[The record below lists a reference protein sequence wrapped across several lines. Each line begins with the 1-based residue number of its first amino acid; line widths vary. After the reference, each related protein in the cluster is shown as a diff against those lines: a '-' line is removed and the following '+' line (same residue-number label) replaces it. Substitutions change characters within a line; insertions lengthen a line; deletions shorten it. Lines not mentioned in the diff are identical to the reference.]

1 MSLRINLNSAALS
14 AHRQLQ
20 STDKALGVSIERLSS
35 GYRINRAADDPAGL
49 AISENLR
56 AQVSGLGQAISNS
69 SDAVNLI
76 KTAEGALTEVHSL
89 LRTMRNL
96 AVHAANAGA
105 NDETSIDADETQM
118 ASAVAALNRIAQN
131 TQFGT
136 VTLLNGTTADPT
148 ADLTLTFQIGS
159 NKDQTTTVTLS
170 PCTATELAVNALDIS
185 DATNAGNAID
195 TIDDAIKAVS
205 TLRANLGA
213 AQMEMESNIN
223 SLSVARENIA
233 ASESTIR
240 DTDMASEMVTF
251 TRNQILLQAGT
262 AMLTQANA
270 APQSL
275 LSLLR

>member
-20 STDKALGVSIERLSS
+20 NTDKALGVSIERLSS
-35 GYRINRAADDPAGL
+35 GFRINRAADDPAGL

-56 AQVSGLGQAISNS
+56 AQVSGLAQAISNS

-96 AVHAANAGA
+96 AVHAANSGA
-105 NDETSIDADETQM
+105 NDSTSIDADETQM
-118 ASAVAALNRIAQN
+118 ASAVAALDRIAEN

-136 VTLLNGTTADPT
+136 VTLLNGAAGDPT
-148 ADLTLTFQIGS
+148 SDLVLTFQIGS
-159 NKDQTTTVTLS
+159 NKDQTTTVTIG
-170 PCTATELAVNALDIS
+170 PCTSTELGVNALDIS
-185 DATNAGNAID
+185 DATNAGAAID
-195 TIDDAIKAVS
+195 TIDAAIKTVS

-213 AQMEMESNIN
+213 AQMELESNIN

-233 ASESTIR
+233 ASESTVR
-240 DTDMASEMVTF
+240 DTDMAAEMVSF

>member
-1 MSLRINLNSAALS
+1 MSLRINLNTAALN

-20 STDKALGVSIERLSS
+20 STDNALAASIEKLSS

-76 KTAEGALTEVHSL
+76 KTAEGALAEVHNL

-96 AVHAANAGA
+96 ALHAANTGA
-105 NDETSIDADETQM
+105 NDDTAIAADQAQITSAL
-118 ASAVAALNRIAQN
+118 AALDRISTN

-136 VTLLNGTTADPT
+136 KVLLDGSATALD
-148 ADLTLTFQIGS
+148 FQIGANS
-159 NKDQTTTVTLS
+159 GQTTTV
-170 PCTATELAVNALDIS
+170 
-185 DATNAGNAID
+185 AID
-195 TIDDAIKAVS
+195 SVASADLGVAAIDVS
-205 TLRANLGA
+205 TDAAGAIDLLDTAISTVSTMRAGLGA
-213 AQMEMESNIN
+213 TQRDLESNIS
-223 SLSVARENIA
+223 SLSVAKENIA
-233 ASESTIR
+233 ASESSIR
-240 DTDMASEMVTF
+240 DADMAAEMVNF
-251 TRNQILLQAGT
+251 TRSQILLQAGT

-270 APQSL
+270 APQAL